1 MRRREKIETPEAA
14 VAQLLKRREPAAQ
27 SLIVTLFGD
36 CVSQHG
42 GSLWLGSLIELLG
55 LFSINERLTRTSVYR
70 LVQDDWLAVRRI
82 GRRSYYT
89 FADHGRREYERTSAR
104 VYSSAGP
111 VWDGTWTLAILHDVS
126 GGTRE
131 TLRASLGWIGFG
143 RLSPGVFARPSPD
156 RQGLTDLIEEMGL
169 ERQVLVMAAQADS
182 AAVAEL
188 AEGRWHL
195 DELGERYRRF
205 VLDFEPLAAHA
216 AKLDPQTSFVVR
228 TLLIHEFRRIVLTDP
243 DLPESLLPKDWP
255 GRAAAELTRS
265 LYAKVAERSARYVQT
280 LENEVGVLPAPHTAF
295 YRRFGRRMNT
305 L

>member
-1 MRRREKIETPEAA
+1 MRARRREKIETPEAA

-55 LFSINERLTRTSVYR
+55 PFSINERLTRTSVYR
-70 LVQDDWLAVRRI
+70 LVQDDWLAVQRI
-82 GRRSYYT
+82 GRRSYYK
-89 FADHGRREYERTSAR
+89 FADHGRREYERSAPR
-104 VYSSAGP
+104 VYSSAAP
-111 VWDGTWTLAILHDVS
+111 AWDGTWTLAILHDVS
-126 GGTRE
+126 GATRE

-143 RLSPGVFARPSPD
+143 QLSPGVFARPSPD

-182 AAVAEL
+182 AAVADL
-188 AEGRWHL
+188 AEARWHL
-195 DELGERYRRF
+195 AELAERYRRF

-280 LENEVGVLPAPHTAF
+280 LENEAGVLPAPRAAF
-295 YRRFGRRMNT
+295 YRRFG
-305 L
+305 